1 MNIGTILSAI
11 FVNPFLNLLIGL
23 RSVMPGHDLGLAII
37 AVTIIVRLV
46 LYPFSAR
53 QIRSQRAMQE
63 LQPRIDEIRAKHK
76 DDREAQ
82 SKALLEF
89 YRENKVSPLSSCG
102 PLLIQTLL
110 IYPLFF
116 VFRMAITGADFGTR
130 LYPFI
135 NHPALPI
142 NTHFLG
148 IVDLAAVHNIPLAVL
163 TAVAQFFQSW
173 MLVRRNKKNQPVGP
187 DGKPAKQD
195 PSQALS
201 NNLVYIF
208 PLLTGYFAYTFP
220 AGLALYWLASTLFA
234 IGQQFI
240 IMRSTASKPK
250 DPTTHGTAEAVVVR

>member
-1 MNIGTILSAI
+1 VDIIQAI

-23 RSVMPGHDLGLAII
+23 RNIMPGQDLGLAII
-37 AVTIIVRLV
+37 GVTLIVRLV
-46 LYPFSAR
+46 LYPLSAR

-82 SKALLEF
+82 SKALMEF
-89 YRENKVSPLSSCG
+89 YKQNKVNPLSSCG

-116 VFRMAITGADFGTR
+116 VFRMAITGEAFGER

-135 NHPALPI
+135 SHPTLPL

-148 IVDLAAVHNIPLAVL
+148 AVDLAATHNIPLAIL
-163 TAVAQFFQSW
+163 TAAAQFLQSW
-173 MLVRRNKKNQPVGP
+173 MLVRQRKNAPSTS
-187 DGKPAKQD
+187 QD
-195 PSQALS
+195 PAQAIS
-201 NNLVYIF
+201 KNLVYIF

-220 AGLALYWLASTLFA
+220 AGLALYWLASTVFA
-234 IGQQFI
+234 IAQQAI
-240 IMRSTASKPK
+240 IMRSNVSKPK
-250 DPTTHGTAEAVVVR
+250 DPTAIEGTAEKVIVR

>member
-1 MNIGTILSAI
+1 MDIIQTI

-23 RSVMPGHDLGLAII
+23 RNIMPGADLGLAII
-37 AVTIIVRLV
+37 AVTLLVRLV
-46 LYPFSAR
+46 LYPLSAK

-63 LQPRIDEIRAKHK
+63 LQPRINEIREQHK

-82 SKALLEF
+82 SKALMAF
-89 YRENKVSPLSSCG
+89 YKANKVNPLSSCG
-102 PLLIQTLL
+102 PLIVQTAF

-116 VFRMAITGADFGTR
+116 VFRMAITGEAFGDR

-135 NHPALPI
+135 SHPQLPL

-148 IVDLAAVHNIPLAVL
+148 VLDLAATHNIPLAVL
-163 TAVAQFFQSW
+163 TAAAQFLQSW
-173 MLVRRNKKNQPVGP
+173 MLVRQRKQQGQTQA
-187 DGKPAKQD
+187 GKPKD
-195 PSQALS
+195 PAQALS

-234 IGQQFI
+234 IGQQAI
-240 IMRSTASKPK
+240 IMRSNASRPT
-250 DPTTHGTAEAVVVR
+250 DPTPHGKAEAVVVR